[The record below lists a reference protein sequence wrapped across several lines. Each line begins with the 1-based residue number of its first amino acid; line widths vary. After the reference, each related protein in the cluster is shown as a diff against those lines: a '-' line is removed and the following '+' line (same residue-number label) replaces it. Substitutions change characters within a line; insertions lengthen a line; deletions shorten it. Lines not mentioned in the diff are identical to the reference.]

1 MDRKDASRKVHKT
14 KRLFLLF
21 ALPLR
26 SPLSLGVAV
35 PAPLANAELPT
46 LYLYVQN
53 SYTI

>member
-26 SPLSLGVAV
+26 SPLSLGVAIT
-35 PAPLANAELPT
+35 APLANAEVPT
-46 LYLYVQN
+46 LSLHMQN